1 MSKENPQRWRVSGK
15 VLLFHFNF
23 PSLVQQVLQNQ
34 SVHSLIVVEG
44 VAFGVI
50 GDAFAQKFK
59 DNWAKTDV
67 EKIYDQIKGC
77 R

>member
-1 MSKENPQRWRVSGK
+1 MYWKIHLHLTSMTK
-15 VLLFHFNF
+15 
-23 PSLVQQVLQNQ
+23 
-34 SVHSLIVVEG
+34 IVVEG

-77 R
+77 K